1 MMKKKIFIDGQ
12 EGTTGLQIK
21 QRLEAIN
28 EIDLIS
34 LDEKTRKDKA
44 ARVECLNAAD
54 LAVLCLPDEAARD
67 IVASVQSN
75 VKVLDS
81 STAHR
86 TNENW
91 VYGMA
96 ELGKNQSQKI
106 AEAQFVSNPGCFA
119 IGALALIKPLVDKQL
134 IHKEYKISIHAV
146 SGYSGGGKKM
156 IADYENSAMPVVE
169 AYALDG
175 KHKHLPEI
183 KKYSGLE
190 QPPHFTPL
198 VGNFRQGML
207 VMIPISHNRADDIK
221 AIYERT
227 YHGTDIHLM
236 SAAPA
241 VPTTMPNRMDAAR
254 FAGRDDMALYVSPQT
269 DGCLLIAAFDNLG
282 KGAAGNAVANIHL
295 MLNLQQKQAA

>member
-34 LDEKTRKDKA
+34 LDEKTRKDKT

-134 IHKEYKISIHAV
+134 IHKEDKISIHAV
-146 SGYSGGGKKM
+146 SGYSGGGKK
-156 IADYENSAMPVVE
+156 
-169 AYALDG
+169 
-175 KHKHLPEI
+175 
-183 KKYSGLE
+183 
-190 QPPHFTPL
+190 
-198 VGNFRQGML
+198 
-207 VMIPISHNRADDIK
+207 
-221 AIYERT
+221 
-227 YHGTDIHLM
+227 
-236 SAAPA
+236 
-241 VPTTMPNRMDAAR
+241 
-254 FAGRDDMALYVSPQT
+254 
-269 DGCLLIAAFDNLG
+269 
-282 KGAAGNAVANIHL
+282 
-295 MLNLQQKQAA
+295 